1 MTESP
6 KAGLPAEKMSNNNKN
21 KTIMEKWEKAV
32 SLLNKTTEE
41 YEFQDDVYTMVD
53 NIIKNSI
60 TDIEKKLGMYK
71 DALEDGVA
79 WYDEV
84 MDDMRHVLYD
94 RIGEWLNEN
103 KEVKG

>member
-1 MTESP
+1 
-6 KAGLPAEKMSNNNKN
+6 
-21 KTIMEKWEKAV
+21 MEKWEKAV
-32 SLLNKTTEE
+32 SLLTKTTEE
-41 YEFQDDVYTMVD
+41 YEFQDDVYAMVD

-60 TDIEKKLGMYK
+60 TDIEKKLGII
-71 DALEDGVA
+71 DDDLEDGVA

-84 MDDMRHVLYD
+84 MDDMRDVLYD